1 MAWKRGVLWIT
12 HRHSATNMNDL
23 TTTVYLTQ
31 DEVEQF
37 VLFQKRRAFIGLLE
51 SINAFEIKDGSI
63 TIHFN
68 HNGEIKT
75 VDKHEAY
82 RI

>member
-1 MAWKRGVLWIT
+1 MTDI
-12 HRHSATNMNDL
+12 

-37 VLFQKRRAFIGLLE
+37 VLFQKRRTFIGLLE
-51 SINAFEIKDGSI
+51 SMGAFDIKDGSI

-68 HNGEIKT
+68 HVGQIKT
-75 VDKHEAY
+75 VDKNETR